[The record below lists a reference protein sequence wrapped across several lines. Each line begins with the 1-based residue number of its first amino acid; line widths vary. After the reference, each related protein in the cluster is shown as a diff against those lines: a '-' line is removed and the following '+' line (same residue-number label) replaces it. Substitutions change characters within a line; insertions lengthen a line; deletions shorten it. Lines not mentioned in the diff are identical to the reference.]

1 MLPEPMDA
9 PSGIRPQPK
18 PKSITSFLVS
28 LFIVCLLFLGLY
40 HFTPPAA
47 APADA
52 PVEEFSSGRAIKD
65 LQVVAQK
72 PHPIGSDENGR
83 VRQFV
88 LARLQ
93 ELGSTPEVQ
102 QTTGVFGQRL
112 TAGTVQ
118 NVLARLKGTD
128 NSKAVLLVSHYDS
141 VPTGPGASDD
151 GAAVVAMIETLRALK
166 NGPPLRNDVIFL
178 FTDGEESGLLGAAA
192 FVNEHP
198 WAADVG
204 VACNFEARG
213 SRGPSVM
220 FETSSNNGWLIKE
233 YAKAV
238 PHPLGNS
245 LMYEFY
251 KMLPNDTDMTV
262 LKKAGLAGLNFAYI
276 GGHTQYHT
284 LLDNLETIDERSL
297 QHHGSYMLALT
308 RRFGNEN
315 LNATAAPDMIFF
327 DIPGSTL
334 IYYPVSWVIPLTIIA
349 GLLYLSVAALAFRRR
364 QLRLGG
370 LALGFLVFLLSLIV
384 ASVIISLLWYGV
396 LTIHSGYRWIPQGD
410 TYNSHYYLISF
421 VALTVAI
428 TSALFALCGR
438 RIGISNLTFGA
449 LLWWLLLLI
458 VVSVVT
464 PGGSYLFLWPLL
476 SSLIALGYIYLF
488 AGADFGREKSCIALC
503 LGAIPGLILLPAFI
517 HLLFVGLTPR
527 MSGAVMIPVV
537 LLLGTLIPLLAV
549 LSHPKSWLV
558 PGGSLLLGVVF
569 LLVGSFTSG
578 FDKGHR
584 KPNSIFY
591 ALDADTGKAAW
602 VTADPAL
609 DEWTK
614 QFFTAGV
621 ERGTLPV
628 FLRTPTQQVLKSPA
642 PAIPLAPPS
651 VQVLEDATNNGVRNL
666 HLRITSSRG
675 GTFMTVSVDEMAAL
689 RRATINGEV
698 ISQGESLRDTQ
709 AASEWKLRY
718 AAPPKQGI
726 DLIFEITSSS
736 PLKIVVVD
744 RSYELPVVPG
754 FAVQPRPDFMMPAPL
769 WGSDSTMVAKSF
781 TF

>member
-1 MLPEPMDA
+1 MLPNHTNP
-9 PSGIRPQPK
+9 PSLVRHQPK
-18 PKSITSFLVS
+18 PNNLTSFLV
-28 LFIVCLLFLGLY
+28 LVFIICSLFLGLY
-40 HFTPPAA
+40 HFTPPPA

-65 LQVVAQK
+65 LRIIAQK
-72 PHPIGSDENGR
+72 PHPVGSDENGR

-88 LARLQ
+88 LAKLQ
-93 ELGSTPEVQ
+93 DLGLTPETQ
-102 QTTGVFGQRL
+102 QATGVFGQRL
-112 TAGTVQ
+112 VAGTVQ
-118 NVLARLKGTD
+118 NVLARLKGSD

-151 GAAVVAMIETLRALK
+151 AAAVVAMIETLRALK

-178 FTDGEESGLLGAAA
+178 FTDGEEAGLLGAAA

-204 VACNFEARG
+204 VAFNFEARG

-233 YAKAV
+233 YAKAA

-251 KMLPNDTDMTV
+251 KILPNDTDMTV

-276 GGHTQYHT
+276 DGHTQYHT
-284 LLDNLETIDERSL
+284 LLDNPETIDERSL

-308 RRFGNEN
+308 RHFGNAS
-315 LNATAAPDMIFF
+315 LTASHSPDMVFF
-327 DIPGSTL
+327 DIPGSKL

-349 GLLYLSVAALAFRRR
+349 GLLYLSVAALAFRR
-364 QLRLGG
+364 QQITLVGLG
-370 LALGFLVFLLSLIV
+370 LGFLVFLLSLI
-384 ASVIISLLWYGV
+384 AAPVIVFILWYGV

-410 TYNSHYYLISF
+410 TYNSHYYLTSF

-428 TSALFALCGR
+428 TSALFVLFGR
-438 RIGISNLTFGA
+438 RIGISNLTFGG
-449 LLWWLLLLI
+449 LLWWLLLLV
-458 VVSVVT
+458 VVSLVV

-476 SSLIALGYIYLF
+476 LSLLALGSIYLS
-488 AGADFGREKSCIALC
+488 AEPDFGREKSCIALC

-517 HLLFVGLTPR
+517 YLLFVGLTPR
-527 MSGAVMIPVV
+527 MSGIVMIPVV
-537 LLLGTLIPLLAV
+537 LLLGTLIPHLTV
-549 LSHPKSWLV
+549 LSHPKSWFV
-558 PGGSLLLGVVF
+558 PGTSLLLGVVF
-569 LLVGSFTSG
+569 LLIGSFTSG
-578 FDKGHR
+578 FDQGHR
-584 KPNSIFY
+584 KPNSILY
-591 ALDADTGKAAW
+591 ALDADTGEAAW

-614 QFFTAGV
+614 QFFPAGAKR
-621 ERGTLPV
+621 ETLPV
-628 FLRTPTQQVLKSPA
+628 FLRTSTQVVLKGAA
-642 PAIPLAPPS
+642 PAIALAPPN
-651 VQVLEDATNNGVRNL
+651 VEVLEDTTNNGVRNL
-666 HLRITSSRG
+666 HLRITSPRG
-675 GTFMTVSVDEMAAL
+675 GTFMTVSVDKMTTL
-689 RRATINGEV
+689 RRATVNGEI
-698 ISQGESLRDTQ
+698 ISQGEGMRDTQ

-718 AAPPKQGI
+718 AAPPSEGI
-726 DLIFEITSSS
+726 DLIFEITSLS
-736 PLKIVVVD
+736 PVKVVVVD
-744 RSYELPVVPG
+744 RSFELPVVPG
-754 FAVQPRPDFMMPAPL
+754 LAVQPRPDFMMPAPV